1 MWSYGASHEG
11 GQLPPGLSAEVQRL
25 AVLKAKAVSRGDLR
39 GAKKYEYQLKKLM
52 HQHGV
57 LYRGDFAAVVP
68 DAGVHRRMVNVQ
80 LDRLKTL
87 GRHEV
92 PSWFRPGYDDRLRL
106 RLWLRLSRRFRNFL
120 LQENSAGRLSVYL
133 AAPSYW
139 AKVIRPSD
147 FYIQTPP
154 AQVEAVVAETTNGSG
169 SVRAAVAVAE
179 TMDAQAAEVADLEQA
194 TLAEEV
200 EDRVLAESLEE
211 PGAGVLAAEAPWYDD
226 PLKVAVAIAGSLV
239 FISAVQR

>member
-1 MWSYGASHEG
+1 MWSYGAGHEE
-11 GQLPPGLSAEVQRL
+11 GQLPLGLSAEVQRL
-25 AVLKAKAVSRGDLR
+25 AVLKAKSVSRGDLR

-57 LYRGDFAAVVP
+57 LYKGDFAAIIP
-68 DAGVHRRMVNVQ
+68 DAGVQRRMVRVR
-80 LDRLKTL
+80 LDRLKAL

-120 LQENSAGRLSVYL
+120 LQENEAGRLSVYM

-147 FYIQTPP
+147 FYIRMPP
-154 AQVEAVVAETTNGSG
+154 AEVEAVVAETANGS
-169 SVRAAVAVAE
+169 VQDAVVVAE
-179 TMDAQAAEVADLEQA
+179 VVDAQAAEVADLEQA

-200 EDRVLAESLEE
+200 EDQVLVETLEQ
-211 PGAGVLAAEAPWYDD
+211 PGSGVLATEAPWYDD
-226 PLKVAVAIAGSLV
+226 PLKVVLAVAGGLM
-239 FISAVQR
+239 FLRAVQR